1 MDWPLMLSVVSEG
14 PDATNASRSE
24 DMGGV
29 KLPDAEA
36 DDPGGSVIIGIDGKD
51 DVLRDATVKTPCML
65 AVTLEVSPVGV
76 VAGVL
81 FADSKLIWEIEMFLA
96 NDDERGEPLGLVW
109 VAEGEKSKGAPP
121 GDIVAPE
128 LELKLRKEDKTLP
141 LKALAVELAVTF
153 VLNWI

>member
-1 MDWPLMLSVVSEG
+1 ML
-14 PDATNASRSE
+14 
-24 DMGGV
+24 
-29 KLPDAEA
+29 
-36 DDPGGSVIIGIDGKD
+36 I
-51 DVLRDATVKTPCML
+51 DVLLATELGLALERD
-65 AVTLEVSPVGV
+65 
-76 VAGVL
+76 
-81 FADSKLIWEIEMFLA
+81 
-96 NDDERGEPLGLVW
+96 RLVW